1 MTGLDCLKEEMAKRG
16 CTKAQTES
24 KTAAIVMDIL
34 AAEGTTKFT
43 DFYEI
48 EKELGDKARELN
60 AREEYLS
67 MREQH
72 VSEAE
77 EALKARE
84 RDIEK
89 MISTKFKAIELY
101 VNSFQT
107 GLERCETAEG
117 RDMMRRAQVFK
128 NSVSINTPQNNT
140 AYIEGL
146 ANILAGGKGDFGGLR
161 KLMKT
166 EGYPEYT
173 KKQMEEI

>member
-1 MTGLDCLKEEMAKRG
+1 MGENA
-16 CTKAQTES
+16 ES

-43 DFYEI
+43 DFHEI

-84 RDIEK
+84 RDTEK
-89 MISTKFKAIELY
+89 MISTKF
-101 VNSFQT
+101 N
-107 GLERCETAEG
+107 R
-117 RDMMRRAQVFK
+117 
-128 NSVSINTPQNNT
+128 
-140 AYIEGL
+140 
-146 ANILAGGKGDFGGLR
+146 
-161 KLMKT
+161 
-166 EGYPEYT
+166 
-173 KKQMEEI
+173 